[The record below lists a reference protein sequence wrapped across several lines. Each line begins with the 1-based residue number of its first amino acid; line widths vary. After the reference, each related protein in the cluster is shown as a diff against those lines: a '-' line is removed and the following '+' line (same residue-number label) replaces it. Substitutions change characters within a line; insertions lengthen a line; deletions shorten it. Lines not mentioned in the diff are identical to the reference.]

1 LSVRGESVTPWEFR
15 QPEVNI
21 GVVGHVDHG
30 KTTLVQA
37 LTGIWTA
44 KHSEEIKRGMTIKLG
59 YADGAIAYCEN
70 LKPPEAYTTQDVCP
84 DGSESKLLRRVSFV
98 DAPGHEA
105 LMATMLS
112 GAALMDGA
120 LLVIAAN
127 EPCPQ
132 PQTLEHFIALNIIG
146 VKHLV
151 VIQNKIDVVT
161 RERALENYREIRK
174 LLAGSPYENA
184 PVIPVSA
191 LHKVNIDLV
200 LQAIQEE
207 IPTPER
213 DPSKPPLM
221 FVARSFDVNK
231 PGTPPDKLVGGVLG
245 GSLIQGIL
253 RVGDEIEIRPGVKIS
268 VGAAKDSYKYEP
280 IITRVVS
287 LKFGEYSVD
296 EARPGGLVAVGT
308 ELDPSLTKADAMVGN
323 VVGKPEQM
331 PPIARGLTIRY
342 ELMKRIVGLK
352 EAVEPTPI
360 QRNEMLVITA
370 GTAIRIATVTNI
382 ASDTIE
388 VKLREPVSTWRGARI
403 AISRRVL
410 GRWRLA
416 GWGVVEDLEE

>member
-1 LSVRGESVTPWEFR
+1 
-15 QPEVNI
+15 
-21 GVVGHVDHG
+21 
-30 KTTLVQA
+30 
-37 LTGIWTA
+37 
-44 KHSEEIKRGMTIKLG
+44 MTIKLG

-70 LKPPEAYTTQDVCP
+70 LKPPEAYTTQDMCP

-161 RERALENYREIRK
+161 RERALESYREIRK
-174 LLAGSPYENA
+174 LLAGSPYESA

-268 VGAAKDSYKYEP
+268 AGAAKDSYKHEP
-280 IITRVVS
+280 IVTRIVS
-287 LKFGEYSVD
+287 LKFGEYSVN

-323 VVGKPEQM
+323 VIGKPGQM

-360 QRNEMLVITA
+360 QRNEMLVVTA
-370 GTAIRIATVTNI
+370 GTAIRIGTVANI
-382 ASDTIE
+382 SGDTIE
-388 VKLREPVSTWRGARI
+388 VKLREPISTWRGARV